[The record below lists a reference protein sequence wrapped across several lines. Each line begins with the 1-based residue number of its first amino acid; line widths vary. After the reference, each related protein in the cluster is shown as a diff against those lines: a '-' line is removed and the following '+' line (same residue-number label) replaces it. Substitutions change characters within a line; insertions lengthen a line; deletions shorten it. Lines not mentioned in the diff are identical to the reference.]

1 MVCAPLIDNIELKIK
16 DTANLLGIIDN
27 LNTNRLPENRLLVSF
42 DMVNMFPN
50 IDNVKGIHTRSKN
63 QFGQ

>member
-1 MVCAPLIDNIELKIK
+1 MVCAPLIDNIEIKIK
-16 DTANLLGIIDN
+16 DAANLLGIIDN
-27 LNTNRLPENRLLVSF
+27 LNTNRLPESRLLVSF

-50 IDNVKGIHTRSKN
+50 IDNMKGIHTRSKH

>member
-1 MVCAPLIDNIELKIK
+1 MVCAPLIDNIEIKIK

-27 LNTNRLPENRLLVSF
+27 LDTNRLPESRLLVSF
-42 DMVNMFPN
+42 DMVNMFPD
-50 IDNVKGIHTRSKN
+50 IDNMKGIHTRSKH